1 MPNLTKLSALIIFLL
16 ALNSCTPEAVEG
28 PEPTI
33 HLENP
38 DIYLEDSTGE
48 DVPVDDKKN

>member
-16 ALNSCTPEAVEG
+16 ALNSCTPEAFEDQ
-28 PEPTI
+28 EPAI

-38 DIYLEDSTGE
+38 DIYLEEGTGE
-48 DVPVDDKKN
+48 HVPVDDKKN